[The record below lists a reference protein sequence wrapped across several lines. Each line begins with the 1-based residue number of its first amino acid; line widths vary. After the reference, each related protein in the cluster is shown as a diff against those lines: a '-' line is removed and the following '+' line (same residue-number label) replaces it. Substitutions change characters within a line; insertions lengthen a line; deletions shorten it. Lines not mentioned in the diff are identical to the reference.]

1 MPEYLYNKCAL
12 SIDCGLLELHYEFGS
27 LLMPIISKR
36 PDIGQD
42 DLRLDRLHHKSLHNN
57 HYQCSLTYIYQNC
70 HQQHQHIL
78 HSCASIVLPHCFRL
92 SHALPLLSL
101 FISCPPSFSSVV
113 LPFHASIILSALWSV
128 PSWLLCCAWCE
139 RLLLSEAGWINISS
153 AGTSRSYQQREPL
166 PSAHTSVSSSR

>member
-1 MPEYLYNKCAL
+1 MRPWW
-12 SIDCGLLELHYEFGS
+12 LLQLVCTIHWLWAVRITLWIWF
-27 LLMPIISKR
+27 PAKR

-42 DLRLDRLHHKSLHNN
+42 DLRLDRSHHKSLHNN
-57 HYQCSLTYIYQNC
+57 HYQCSLTY
-70 HQQHQHIL
+70 H
-78 HSCASIVLPHCFRL
+78 L
-92 SHALPLLSL
+92 SKQSSTTPAYSL
-101 FISCPPSFSSVV
+101 FLHLHRPSPLFSFESRPAAAFSLYILPSFLQLCC
-113 LPFHASIILSALWSV
+113 LPFHASIIWSALWSV